1 MMAMVAL
8 AVSAMMYT
16 SALKGA
22 AQKLVS
28 GYDMPEMA
36 GADAW
41 AEPLLAMDG
50 TMAQSLKANAS
61 ELAPKL
67 MMKLAA
73 VL

>member
-22 AQKLVS
+22 AHKLVS

-50 TMAQSLKANAS
+50 TTFRRVAT
-61 ELAPKL
+61 
-67 MMKLAA
+67 
-73 VL
+73 